1 MYHLTA
7 AAAQNQKQFS
17 CSLLV
22 VRPVKNSKEVS
33 NLCAQYAMTNKH
45 IEAKGLTFTEA
56 KAKDEAAAP
65 KAED

>member
-1 MYHLTA
+1 
-7 AAAQNQKQFS
+7 
-17 CSLLV
+17 
-22 VRPVKNSKEVS
+22 
-33 NLCAQYAMTNKH
+33 MTNKH